1 MNTLPS
7 NERRILTMEQRQN
20 GNKTRKSVC
29 VFERKSVCARV
40 CVCVCVCVCDW
51 ERKRER
57 ESVYVYVLKIERKRK
72 CVCKCV
78 CVFKRERDVGTVVRS
93 NYSIAGCCVRRKRI
107 EESLLS
113 YSIPIVNMCRKKMIK
128 FFFWFCCKWHQQH
141 EVKGLLLTLPYETT
155 FMHIQMIQC
164 RLCHFYPV
172 FFNLFKVVEPLKH
185 LWVFGGT

>member
-1 MNTLPS
+1 MNDVILSFTYQCDVIYGRLLNIDHFLGGRCTKAHFELRHAILGLWTRYLPMKEEYS
-7 NERRILTMEQRQN
+7 QWNKDKMAIRRE
-20 GNKTRKSVC
+20 
-29 VFERKSVCARV
+29 RV
-40 CVCVCVCVCDW
+40 CVCVWEKKCVWTFVCVCVCDW

-113 YSIPIVNMCRKKMIK
+113 YSIPIVNVCRKKMIK
-128 FFFWFCCKWHQQH
+128 FFSDFA
-141 EVKGLLLTLPYETT
+141 VDGINN
-155 FMHIQMIQC
+155 M
-164 RLCHFYPV
+164 RLKAYC
-172 FFNLFKVVEPLKH
+172 
-185 LWVFGGT
+185 